1 MQCGVTPITPA
12 RPGKVHELWE
22 DWSQRPLETGRRR
35 HSQVG
40 WRGGWEEEGREEW
53 ALGRSRAA
61 RLQPSAEV
69 SWQLVGVSAG
79 KLR

>member
-1 MQCGVTPITPA
+1 MG
-12 RPGKVHELWE
+12 
-22 DWSQRPLETGRRR
+22 
-35 HSQVG
+35 
-40 WRGGWEEEGREEW
+40 GGWEEEGREEW

-79 KLR
+79 KLRQTGVPAGVHPGH